1 MVRNCQELGISLQK
15 ICSRLLNN
23 DDLVNLLYYTDSDP
37 LSQRYLSDEEKK
49 KYIFND
55 LIRIVPFVGSRE
67 DNKSVVAI
75 FIPSAKRLSENEEFR
90 AVTIA
95 IEVLV
100 PTTQWL
106 IKDSNLRPF
115 AILGAI
121 QSSLNGKS
129 INGLGKIEGG
139 DFDLVTMT
147 KEMTGYRQIFKITE
161 YD

>member
-1 MVRNCQELGISLQK
+1 M
-15 ICSRLLNN
+15 
-23 DDLVNLLYYTDSDP
+23 
-37 LSQRYLSDEEKK
+37 
-49 KYIFND
+49 
-55 LIRIVPFVGSRE
+55 IRIVPFVGSRE
-67 DNKSVVAI
+67 DSKSVVAV
-75 FIPSAKRLSENEEFR
+75 FIPSAKRLTENDEFR

-95 IEVLV
+95 VEVLV

-139 DFDLVTMT
+139 DFDLVTIWPSVKNT
-147 KEMTGYRQIFKITE
+147 VLICLNSSIISKFLL
-161 YD
+161 

>member
-15 ICSRLLNN
+15 ICSRLLSN

-37 LSQRYLSDEEKK
+37 LSQRYLTDEEKK
-49 KYIFND
+49 KHIFND

-67 DNKSVVAI
+67 DNKSVIAI
-75 FIPSAKRLSENEEFR
+75 FIPSAKKLSENEEFR

-147 KEMTGYRQIFKITE
+147 KEITGYRQVFKITE